1 MDSLAHRD
9 FTYELAT
16 LLKPISEDNPSGASL
31 RYEPVYDQ
39 IKEAR
44 RDDDPNLERGVWQM
58 TLKKSDW
65 GAVQNLCVDCLKK
78 RTKDL
83 QIGAW
88 LTEAWLNLYGLA
100 GFRDG
105 IRLLNAFSED
115 FWETVHPVS
124 EDGEIEYRVA
134 PFEWA
139 NEKFPVLL
147 KLMPITNPGDE
158 DTQRY
163 SWADWEYACRPHRPD
178 PNSRKEPEP
187 PRLTQEQFQ
196 ESLTKTSTRD
206 LTDLLQLTD
215 ASLNSLSALNA
226 TLDEKCGKHAPGL
239 GGMTSILTSVRGLL
253 YTAVRDRK
261 ADEPEPVVE
270 ADTGSEETEN
280 EEGEN
285 LMMIPVKP
293 EEQTPDQAI
302 ESGAVSSGP
311 IRNRA
316 EAYRRLS
323 EAADYLLR
331 TEPHSPVPYLVKR
344 AVTWGSKSLEEILQ
358 ELVRN
363 NSELSEI
370 YRLLQIGRGSE

>member
-1 MDSLAHRD
+1 
-9 FTYELAT
+9 
-16 LLKPISEDNPSGASL
+16 
-31 RYEPVYDQ
+31 
-39 IKEAR
+39 
-44 RDDDPNLERGVWQM
+44 
-58 TLKKSDW
+58 
-65 GAVQNLCVDCLKK
+65 
-78 RTKDL
+78 
-83 QIGAW
+83 
-88 LTEAWLNLYGLA
+88 
-100 GFRDG
+100 
-105 IRLLNAFSED
+105 
-115 FWETVHPVS
+115 
-124 EDGEIEYRVA
+124 
-134 PFEWA
+134 
-139 NEKFPVLL
+139 
-147 KLMPITNPGDE
+147 
-158 DTQRY
+158 
-163 SWADWEYACRPHRPD
+163 
-178 PNSRKEPEP
+178 
-187 PRLTQEQFQ
+187 
-196 ESLTKTSTRD
+196 